1 MSMKLFD
8 KIIFLSVL
16 LILSGCLKPISELYP
31 DDSELRTVPVY
42 IVSHGWHAGIA
53 IESEYV
59 INQIP
64 EHSELPDTKFLKF
77 GWGDARYYSDPDAG
91 FWLMMRAALLPTKSA
106 IQIVG
111 FDIPVEMYFSG
122 STIVEIKITEEG
134 ADKLGEFV
142 DQTIKKDDDGSP
154 IYYADGL
161 YRNSL
166 FFESDRFYILPR
178 TSNKWTARALRKTG
192 YPISPFYAF
201 TSGNVVQQAS
211 KDGEKIN

>member
-1 MSMKLFD
+1 MKLLNNILFV
-8 KIIFLSVL
+8 LAL
-16 LILSGCLKPISELYP
+16 LIFSGCLKPISELYP
-31 DDSELRTVPVY
+31 DDPELRTIPVY

-59 INQIP
+59 VHQLP
-64 EHSELPDTKFLKF
+64 EHPESPETKYLKF
-77 GWGDARYYSDPDAG
+77 GWGDARYYSNPDAG
-91 FWLMMRAALLPTKSA
+91 FWLMMRAALLPSKSA
-106 IQIVG
+106 VQIVG

-122 STIVEIKITEEG
+122 SKVVEIKITEEG
-134 ADKLGEFV
+134 AAELGKFV
-142 DQTIKKDDDGSP
+142 DNAIKKDDDGNP

-161 YRNSL
+161 YRNSV

-178 TSNKWTARALRKTG
+178 TSNKWTARALRQTG

-211 KDGEKIN
+211 KDGEKLN